1 MDYIDYIRTWLSGI
15 DDEISFWE
23 NEVFNEQGQ
32 FHNKIITRYIK
43 DRKFK
48 LEDDLEDYDECS
60 FLDVGAGPFSR
71 CGFESEKVKINA
83 IAVDPL
89 ADVYRRLMEK
99 YNLTNGIQLRTGL
112 VEFLDELFDEET
124 FDIVH
129 MSNSLDH
136 SFDPILGIYQLLYVC
151 KIGGKVI
158 LRHHENE
165 AENEE
170 YEGFHQWNLSV
181 HNQENSFMVWRENIR
196 HNVNKLF
203 AEYADIT
210 IYPDQKENESNWFYN
225 KVVLTKKKTI
235 EVPKN
240 EYFKI
245 FSKVIYSHF
254 LNYSYDREQEA
265 LLYGRKNN
273 FAKLVKDKIAL
284 LRNKAIILTN
294 KTPYKKIDIY
304 GVGGIGRDLYIL
316 LTEIGITVD
325 KIIDKQDKHIGLL
338 PIVTMAN
345 YVFEK
350 EKDLIV
356 ITLDKDYEIIKRQLI
371 NKGVNE
377 KKIIKVDQFLESF

>member
-1 MDYIDYIRTWLSGI
+1 MDYIDYIRAWLSGI

-273 FAKLVKDKIAL
+273 FAKLAKDKIAL
-284 LRNKAIILTN
+284 LRNKAINLTN

-316 LTEIGITVD
+316 LTEIGIIVD

-377 KKIIKVDQFLESF
+377 EKIIKVDQFLENF